1 MRRIWA
7 LILPL
12 CLLLTAC
19 GESADKQIDE
29 LQALYGSLSGYT
41 TQAQVKI
48 VREDENIDFTVFY
61 EKNGDTIRVKA
72 LAPESVKGITAIIEG
87 ESLQL
92 EYGGRILDAGIL
104 SGKLSAVSC
113 VPQLLRDFSK
123 SYISAWSEEELDG
136 ESVLCLQFE
145 KEWAGENITCTVRFA
160 KDNKPLYAEFS
171 EDGKIF
177 AAVGFTDFEFG
188 DILSANP

>member
-1 MRRIWA
+1 MRKIWA

-19 GESADKQIDE
+19 GESEEARIDE
-29 LQALYGSLSGYT
+29 LQKLYGSLSGYT

-48 VREDENIDFTVFY
+48 VREDENLNFAVSY
-61 EKNGDTIRVKA
+61 EKKGDTIRVKA
-72 LAPESVKGITAIIEG
+72 LAPESIKGITAIIEG
-87 ESLQL
+87 EDLQL
-92 EYGGRILDAGIL
+92 EYNGRILDAGVL

-113 VPQLLRDFSK
+113 VPQLLQAFPK

-136 ESVLCLQFE
+136 ENVLCLQFE
-145 KEWAGENITCTVRFA
+145 KEWAGEDITCNVRFTE
-160 KDNKPLYAEFS
+160 DNQPLYAEFS
-171 EDGKIF
+171 ENGKIF

-188 DILSANP
+188 DILSTNP